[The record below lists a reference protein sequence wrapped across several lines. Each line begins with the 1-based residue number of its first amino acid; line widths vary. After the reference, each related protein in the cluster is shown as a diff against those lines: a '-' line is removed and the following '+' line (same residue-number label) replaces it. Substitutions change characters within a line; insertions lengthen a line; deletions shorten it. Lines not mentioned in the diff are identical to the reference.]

1 MPRPSRSSFGSMD
14 YHQGSGP
21 SWEPALTREELL
33 AIREDVPE
41 GAPVLQAVKRR
52 GAGVDL

>member
-1 MPRPSRSSFGSMD
+1 MPRPKRNSFGSMD

-21 SWEPALTREELL
+21 SWEPAYTREELL
-33 AIREDVPE
+33 AIREDVPDD
-41 GAPVLQAVKRR
+41 APVLQAVKRR